1 MRVCAYGL
9 CSLGGGGGFP
19 GGIPY
24 SKKER
29 KIEMYVLFDFHIVQN
44 VGSQGINRP

>member
-9 CSLGGGGGFP
+9 CSLGGDSR